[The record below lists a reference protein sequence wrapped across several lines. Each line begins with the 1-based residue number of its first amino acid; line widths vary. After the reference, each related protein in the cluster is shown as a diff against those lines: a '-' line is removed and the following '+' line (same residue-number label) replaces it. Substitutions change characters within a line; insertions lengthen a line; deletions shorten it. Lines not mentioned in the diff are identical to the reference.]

1 MNSNV
6 KSPCDKHG
14 DFFMTRYLISLISA
28 LAVLVFLTNN
38 LAQDRQHKEKTLT
51 PPL

>member
-1 MNSNV
+1 MNPNV

-38 LAQDRQHKEKTLT
+38 GGKRPMIFKF
-51 PPL
+51 